1 MSRRTLKL
9 GIGILVIAAAL
20 AVLVYAGLRDT
31 MVYFVTP
38 AELAAKG
45 GDAYAKAWRLG
56 GQVVPGSLKRGPGPL
71 ALSFRVSDGAAS
83 VPVTYNGVPP
93 DLFKEGTG
101 VVLEGKYTPEGVFRA
116 TLIMAKHSEE
126 YRPPEKF
133 EKAAAQRLYQTLSR
147 EPEKR

>member
-1 MSRRTLKL
+1 MTLTPRAAVRETAYTQRGDEREGGTSRELFSLEAVAESR
-9 GIGILVIAAAL
+9 L
-20 AVLVYAGLRDT
+20 ARRYG
-31 MVYFVTP
+31 
-38 AELAAKG
+38 
-45 GDAYAKAWRLG
+45 
-56 GQVVPGSLKRGPGPL
+56 RGPGPL

-133 EKAAAQRLYQTLSR
+133 EKAAAQKLYQTLSK